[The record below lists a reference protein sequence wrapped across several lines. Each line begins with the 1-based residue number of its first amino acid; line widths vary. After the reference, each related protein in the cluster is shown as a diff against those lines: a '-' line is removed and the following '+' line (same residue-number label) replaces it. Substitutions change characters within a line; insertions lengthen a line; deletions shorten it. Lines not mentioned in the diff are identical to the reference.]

1 MREAIEKRPGNCVG
15 LKSRLKTERWE
26 YQGGELLPLPSFGS
40 GRPPLESKA
49 IFLSNSFTLSTF
61 SQHRLTIN
69 VHSYVRSFKAC
80 RRSTFQTLKE
90 DLTWK
95 TTAQNH
101 AFWWSPSAVL
111 WVSFHAKKHPLE
123 FDMLFLCHVWR
134 LWYTEN
140 MFRHEPPNVERRNCK
155 SENVHQ
161 NGYRSFLRRVWLAL
175 SLLCATFGAF
185 LQVFFAEQGV
195 LLIFRS
201 VGTSN
206 KSKY

>member
-1 MREAIEKRPGNCVG
+1 MYLQPRLWLGWTFWINQSNCLKNKRKYLLSLREAVG
-15 LKSRLKTERWE
+15 KKNGQLDRFEIKVKNWE
-26 YQGGELLPLPSFGS
+26 MRIPRRRITPLPSFGS

-95 TTAQNH
+95 TTAQKH

-111 WVSFHAKKHPLE
+111 WVFFHAKKTP
-123 FDMLFLCHVWR
+123 
-134 LWYTEN
+134 
-140 MFRHEPPNVERRNCK
+140 
-155 SENVHQ
+155 
-161 NGYRSFLRRVWLAL
+161 
-175 SLLCATFGAF
+175 FG
-185 LQVFFAEQGV
+185 
-195 LLIFRS
+195 I
-201 VGTSN
+201 
-206 KSKY
+206 